1 MYMHMVVDQ
10 YISLV
15 QIVSLAMLELVFLLL
30 YELVR
35 NNAISGETRT
45 KCQLRFGILEE
56 KIRRGH

>member
-15 QIVSLAMLELVFLLL
+15 QIVSLAMLELFFLLL

-45 KCQLRFGILEE
+45 KCQLRFAILEE